1 MTVSEARVVLDVRD
15 LRVEYRAAHNG
26 RVEAVRGVSF
36 QLRRGETLG
45 LVGESGCGKSSLAR
59 ALLQL
64 PKPTAGSVM
73 FDGQDVV
80 GLRGRELRRARMR
93 MPIVL
98 QDPVGS
104 LNPRRA
110 VEEIIGQPLAIKGI
124 TGRTDRRKRVR
135 ELLELV
141 GLDPIIENRRA
152 HQLSGGQCQRV
163 SLARALACEPDILIC
178 DEVVSALDVS
188 AQGRIVNLLRET
200 SERFGF
206 AMLFISHNLAVVKR
220 ISDHIAVMYG
230 GEIVESAETAKIYDS
245 PQHAYTSRLLASV
258 PSLDVKSFR
267 GSIPSVP

>member
-1 MTVSEARVVLDVRD
+1 
-15 LRVEYRAAHNG
+15 
-26 RVEAVRGVSF
+26 
-36 QLRRGETLG
+36 
-45 LVGESGCGKSSLAR
+45 
-59 ALLQL
+59 
-64 PKPTAGSVM
+64 
-73 FDGQDVV
+73 
-80 GLRGRELRRARMR
+80 
-93 MPIVL
+93 
-98 QDPVGS
+98 
-104 LNPRRA
+104 
-110 VEEIIGQPLAIKGI
+110 
-124 TGRTDRRKRVR
+124 
-135 ELLELV
+135 
-141 GLDPIIENRRA
+141 
-152 HQLSGGQCQRV
+152 V